1 MVIAFIVLIIMCF
14 ILNMNIKKEDI
25 AIAIG
30 MSMTLI
36 VLSTPLIFFFD
47 SAGAVVPTAI
57 IAFGLYGAYDNYK
70 EEKERKRMFDK
81 DYMRDK
87 AIRSAIN
94 KIRNR
99 RMK

>member
-1 MVIAFIVLIIMCF
+1 MIIAFIICILMCY
-14 ILNMNIKKEDI
+14 ILNMNINKEDV
-25 AIAIG
+25 AIKIG
-30 MSMTLI
+30 MSITLI
-36 VLSTPLIFFFD
+36 VLSTPFIFFFD

-81 DYMRDK
+81 DYIRDK